1 MTSFILNLG
10 FLYFP
15 EDKST
20 YLPAFIEIL
29 LLLLLC
35 FFVLKL
41 IRKFAKKQELA
52 AKELEERALAERDE
66 RMKKEQEQK

>member
-1 MTSFILNLG
+1 MTSFILNFS

-29 LLLLLC
+29 LLLGLC
-35 FFVLKL
+35 FLVLKL
-41 IRKFAKKQELA
+41 IRKFAKKQEQE
-52 AKELEERALAERDE
+52 AKKLEERALAERDE

>member
-1 MTSFILNLG
+1 MTSFLLNFG

-20 YLPAFIEIL
+20 YFPAFLEIL
-29 LLLLLC
+29 LLLVLC
-35 FFVLKL
+35 FFVLKI

-52 AKELEERALAERDE
+52 AKELEARALAERDE
-66 RMKKEQEQK
+66 RMKKEAQQ